1 VRRIFPGGHLRNIRQ
16 FRPTDRNQRAAIRAA
31 GLRSAIRAAG
41 LGRLTFSIPVPIPAV
56 AALPAAYK
64 RAADAMPT
72 LPTSHSCRDTSPS
85 CRPLSSSSIAEKL
98 PAGHAPDHS
107 PIIRLV
113 RLAGLVERRGGWR
126 PGRAARRLAAWSS
139 GPAAGSGGLAAV
151 LAVPGRE
158 DRRPGGRLFG
168 GSVGGSGRP
177 AAGSGVPGREDRA
190 AGRFPAAPWRA
201 ARPGS
206 CQARRPEARQARK
219 PQSLFYLTPCGFDPV
234 DPGQVDPAHGKT
246 RRIRPGLSLADFS

>member
-1 VRRIFPGGHLRNIRQ
+1 MRRIFPGGHLRNIRQ

-113 RLAGLVERRGGWR
+113 RLAGLVERW
-126 PGRAARRLAAWSS
+126 AWSS
-139 GPAAGSGGLAAV
+139 GAAAGGLV
-151 LAVPGRE
+151 K
-158 DRRPGGRLFG
+158 RPGGRLRRAG
-168 GSVGGSGRP
+168 GGPSSSRPGRSAARRPAFQRPGGRFRRAGGRPRCFRSGRSAARWP
-177 AAGSGVPGREDRA
+177 APAGSRL
-190 AGRFPAAPWRA
+190 
-201 ARPGS
+201 GS

-219 PQSLFYLTPCGFDPV
+219 PQALFYLTPCGFDPV